1 MSSTVFVVN
10 SVASAVTTEAT
21 DVQLDA
27 RLNTAEPAVS
37 HRLHNTCS
45 IRWRLIRA
53 AVAMLAVML
62 LPPSEALGALT
73 VWSEGCRLQAQS
85 DIVPGAVSYRWTR
98 HYPTNQALSCPY
110 CEITYS
116 TQSEVLGVSSI
127 PVFEFT
133 GSLVSRPQAWFS
145 VEAVG
150 TDDTV
155 LTTIR
160 YPEGAGM
167 VASPGY
173 GAPIPVPEEP
183 ISAWAGKPM
192 PFLTTFEGGTA
203 TQFRIISGGN
213 VVAEGGPDVLR
224 YQPPTTGTISL
235 TIEATNECGSSSVA
249 RTVNVAPPPAQPTS
263 PLLPLSQQAS
273 TTRIWNAG
281 VCVMAGHVT
290 CTMGSVPL
298 TSRTAAAEVTG
309 VTWRSDRITVDAVAN
324 GSNSQVESRY
334 ILVEFN
340 CTSDT
345 VVDLSGNYAVVSQ
358 VPCAAT
364 RWASVTFDGVTVASG
379 EQGPI
384 SPVSVPLSTGQHW
397 MAVETHGGS
406 TFVSSSN
413 PCYPITW
420 RHVGEI
426 HLTVSFDILDNC
438 PGDLDANG
446 VIDGADIGLLLSSWG
461 FCGATCPHDL
471 NNDGKV
477 NGGDLGLLLSG
488 WGNCPT

>member
-1 MSSTVFVVN
+1 MNIKSFALRIVG
-10 SVASAVTTEAT
+10 AVGYAGA
-21 DVQLDA
+21 VQTQRPGQWCAADRIA
-27 RLNTAEPAVS
+27 KNRVEVT
-37 HRLHNTCS
+37 RS
-45 IRWRLIRA
+45 ISWRLALAGI
-53 AVAMLAVML
+53 AMPIYLL
-62 LPPSEALGALT
+62 LPPSEALGALN

-98 HYPTNQALSCPY
+98 HYPTNQTLSCPY

-116 TQSEVLGVSSI
+116 TQSEVLGVSSL

-150 TDDTV
+150 ADDTV

-173 GAPIPVPEEP
+173 GAPIPVPEGP

-192 PFLTTFEGGTA
+192 PFLTTFDGGTA

-249 RTVNVAPPPAQPTS
+249 RTVNVVSPPAQPTS
-263 PLLPLSQQAS
+263 PLFPLSQQAS

-290 CTMGSVPL
+290 CTMESVPL
-298 TSRTAAAEVTG
+298 TSRTVAAEVAG

-334 ILVEFN
+334 ILMEFN

-364 RWASVTFDGVTVASG
+364 RWSSVTFDGVTVASG

-446 VIDGADIGLLLSSWG
+446 IIDGADIGLLLSSWG
-461 FCGATCPHDL
+461 FCGARCPHDL